1 MAIFK
6 KKLCSITLLLLVTFL
21 PWNATAFNRGDHH
34 WAKSANPLSNNSI
47 EDLLALSLTAI
58 TSGQFDQAIET
69 LDKILS
75 IAPNFKLAHL
85 VKGDL
90 LMARAQR
97 FQDFGSSAPNSED
110 VNGLRDEARKRLER
124 YLAQDLSKQIPS
136 DVWKLNNEVS
146 HVLVVDADQ
155 SRLFVYKNENE
166 LPKYVG
172 DFYITIGKNGS
183 EKQTQ
188 GDKKTPLG
196 VYFTEMQLKQKLA
209 DMYGDAAF
217 PLNYPNEWDKHLGKT
232 GNGIWIHGTPSDT
245 YSRAPQSS
253 DGCIVLSNQDLKT
266 LSPILQ
272 QGNVPVIVAKNVDWL
287 NDESNHKDKEN
298 LITSIEKWRSDWEA
312 QSTDQYLAHYATAF
326 FSNDMN
332 LKQWS
337 DYKRKIQ
344 ASKPNVE
351 IKLTNLSAFRYP
363 HTSQKMA
370 VVTFEQLFRSNSLNN
385 KMRKRQYW
393 ILENQHWK
401 IVYEGSA

>member
-196 VYFTEMQLKQKLA
+196 VYFTEM
-209 DMYGDAAF
+209 
-217 PLNYPNEWDKHLGKT
+217 
-232 GNGIWIHGTPSDT
+232 
-245 YSRAPQSS
+245 R
-253 DGCIVLSNQDLKT
+253 
-266 LSPILQ
+266 LSP
-272 QGNVPVIVAKNVDWL
+272 
-287 NDESNHKDKEN
+287 
-298 LITSIEKWRSDWEA
+298 
-312 QSTDQYLAHYATAF
+312 
-326 FSNDMN
+326 
-332 LKQWS
+332 
-337 DYKRKIQ
+337 
-344 ASKPNVE
+344 
-351 IKLTNLSAFRYP
+351 
-363 HTSQKMA
+363 
-370 VVTFEQLFRSNSLNN
+370 
-385 KMRKRQYW
+385 
-393 ILENQHWK
+393 
-401 IVYEGSA
+401 

>member
-21 PWNATAFNRGDHH
+21 PWNATAFNPGDHH

-136 DVWKLNNEVS
+136 DIWKLNNEVS

-166 LPKYVG
+166 
-172 DFYITIGKNGS
+172 
-183 EKQTQ
+183 
-188 GDKKTPLG
+188 
-196 VYFTEMQLKQKLA
+196 
-209 DMYGDAAF
+209 
-217 PLNYPNEWDKHLGKT
+217 
-232 GNGIWIHGTPSDT
+232 
-245 YSRAPQSS
+245 
-253 DGCIVLSNQDLKT
+253 
-266 LSPILQ
+266 
-272 QGNVPVIVAKNVDWL
+272 
-287 NDESNHKDKEN
+287 
-298 LITSIEKWRSDWEA
+298 
-312 QSTDQYLAHYATAF
+312 
-326 FSNDMN
+326 
-332 LKQWS
+332 
-337 DYKRKIQ
+337 
-344 ASKPNVE
+344 
-351 IKLTNLSAFRYP
+351 
-363 HTSQKMA
+363 
-370 VVTFEQLFRSNSLNN
+370 
-385 KMRKRQYW
+385 YW
-393 ILENQHWK
+393 
-401 IVYEGSA
+401 

>member
-1 MAIFK
+1 MFK
-6 KKLCSITLLLLVTFL
+6 KKLYLIILLSIVTFL
-21 PWNATAFNRGDHH
+21 PWNATALNQGEYQ
-34 WAKSANPLSNNSI
+34 WLKSTYPLTSNSI
-47 EDLLALSLTAI
+47 EELLASSLTAI
-58 TSGQFDQAIET
+58 TLGKFDQAIEA
-69 LDKILS
+69 LDQILT

-90 LMARAQR
+90 LMARAHR
-97 FQDFGSSAPNSED
+97 FQGFGSPAPNSED

-124 YLAQDLSKQIPS
+124 FLAQDLSKQIPS
-136 DVWKLNNEVS
+136 DVWKLNNEIS
-146 HVLVVDADQ
+146 HVLVVDAEQ

-166 LPKYVG
+166 SPKYVG
-172 DFYITIGKNGS
+172 DFYVTIGKNGS

-196 VYFTEMQLKQKLA
+196 VYFTETQLKQKLA

-232 GNGIWIHGTPSDT
+232 GNGIWLHGTPSDT

-272 QGNVPVIVAKNVDWL
+272 QGNIPVIVAKNAEWSKQDTASKEK
-287 NDESNHKDKEN
+287 ES
-298 LITSIEKWRSDWEA
+298 LIVNIEQWRSDWEA
-312 QSTDQYLAHYATAF
+312 QSTDQYLSHYADAF
-326 FSNDMN
+326 FSHDMN
-332 LKQWS
+332 LKQWA

-344 ASKPNVE
+344 SSKPNVE
-351 IKLTNLSAFRYP
+351 IKLSNLSVFKYP
-363 HTSQKMA
+363 NSPQKMA
-370 VVTFEQLFRSNSLNN
+370 VVTFDQSFRSNSLNN

-393 ILENQHWK
+393 VLENQRWK
-401 IVYEGSA
+401 IIYEGGA